1 MRLTNPRLASIARRG
16 VRQMR
21 SVRALFGL
29 SLRRRTEVRDL
40 HDGNNLGDEP
50 WRDVAR

>member
-1 MRLTNPRLASIARRG
+1 MNLRLASITRRA

-29 SLRRRTEVRDL
+29 CQGLELKSETYTRATTL
-40 HDGNNLGDEP
+40 GMNNGAVD
-50 WRDVAR
+50 R